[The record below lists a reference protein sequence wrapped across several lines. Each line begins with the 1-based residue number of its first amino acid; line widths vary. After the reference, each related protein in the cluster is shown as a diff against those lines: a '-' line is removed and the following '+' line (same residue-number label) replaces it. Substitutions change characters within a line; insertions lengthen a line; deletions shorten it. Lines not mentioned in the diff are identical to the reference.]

1 MQPSWGVTK
10 WNRGP
15 IRTGFR
21 GHGLVFG
28 EKGAEEQGAGFH
40 LSLPGLLLPPA
51 AASQPRA
58 FPPPPDHIGLRCA
71 EPQSPPK
78 ECASLGMNP
87 GAALLVYV
95 SVSLSA
101 SSAAVRGTPL
111 LPAPFPL
118 TRERIPAGGG
128 GAEEGNDCLREAVTD
143 PRATPHQAPGSLADQ
158 PPSPPHPAA
167 PFLHPFCRPRQ
178 EHRWPS
184 ELGG

>member
-1 MQPSWGVTK
+1 MGRRTEGDYCFATNLGSYKVEPRSNSVL
-10 WNRGP
+10 RGQ
-15 IRTGFR
+15 
-21 GHGLVFG
+21 GLVFG
-28 EKGAEEQGAGFH
+28 EKEAEEQGAGFH

-58 FPPPPDHIGLRCA
+58 FPPPPDHIGLRGA

-101 SSAAVRGTPL
+101 SSAAVRGTPR

-118 TRERIPAGGG
+118 TRE
-128 GAEEGNDCLREAVTD
+128 N
-143 PRATPHQAPGSLADQ
+143 PRGRRGS
-158 PPSPPHPAA
+158 
-167 PFLHPFCRPRQ
+167 
-178 EHRWPS
+178 
-184 ELGG
+184 